1 MNYGRNDNMSEHN
14 PVTLAALAGNV
25 ERAVPGSHCQ
35 VLPTQNQIVVRF
47 DSRPD
52 VELSLLTPMQQRQLR
67 AGSLDPD
74 DYSEMLFTLH
84 KIANVR

>member
-1 MNYGRNDNMSEHN
+1 MNEMTLS
-14 PVTLAALAGNV
+14 TLASNI
-25 ERAVPGSHCQ
+25 ERTVPGSHCQ

-67 AGSLDPD
+67 DGYLDPD
-74 DYSEMLFTLH
+74 DYSELIFTLR
-84 KIANVR
+84 KIANTQ